1 MKELSYEDL
10 LLDYS
15 KNLNFKTTN
24 DINEYNGIVGQ
35 KGALDTVKKAMQITY
50 KGFNLFVCGQVG
62 MGKTPYVLS
71 IVNEL
76 AKQKQA
82 PNDICYI
89 HNFESPNEPVALSL
103 PAGKGREFAE
113 DMNRFLNSFK
123 TDIANIF
130 GSENFEKEK
139 NVIVSKY
146 ENMKNEMMRKFDE
159 YTSSLGFKVKTAT
172 DGIYFSPIH
181 EGNVLNEEQ
190 FNALSDEIKKEFEEK
205 SPKIQEDTMRL
216 MKDIEALE
224 KECTSKV
231 SEWLN
236 NMTSFVVSKNLNNLK
251 LKYKGNLKIQNYL
264 YGIQNDIIKNIEHL
278 KATDKGPTSGSPA
291 MVQQMRN
298 QYRPWETY
306 KVNLLVNNEKQDHAP
321 VVVCS
326 NPTYYDL
333 FGKLEYENQMG
344 CLRTNH
350 NMLKAGDI
358 HKANGGYLLVHA
370 RDLLINMTLWEAFK
384 RVIRNGEIVIDS
396 SRDMATGVTMV
407 GLKPEPVKIDMQVVL
422 FGSEMVYQQ
431 LYAMDPDF
439 RRLFK
444 MKADFE
450 DSIPRNEETVRRNV
464 EYIAY
469 VVKKNKLLPFKA
481 SAVEK
486 ILVFSSKEAGDKEKF
501 TAMQMEVTDIVI
513 ESAYIAKNR
522 GATKVEAED
531 VEEAISSKSRRYGK
545 YNENLRQ
552 MIEKGAIMIDTK
564 GEVVGR
570 INGLTVMPM
579 GEVSY
584 GKPVRITANTY
595 LGKSGVVNIEREV
608 SLSGT
613 THSKGVMIL
622 SAFLGEKFGQNIPL
636 CFNASICFEQLY
648 NGVDG
653 DSASSTE
660 LYAILSS
667 LSGIPIR
674 QSIAVTG
681 SVNQKG
687 DIQPIGGATQKI
699 EGYFEICKMQGLTGE
714 QGVIIPVQNVNNLV
728 LSDEIKQAVKNGKF
742 HIYPV
747 ATIDEGIEILT
758 GVKAGKYIEGSG
770 FEENTVYA
778 KVYEK
783 LKQYAI
789 TSQKFEK

>member
-1 MKELSYEDL
+1 M

-15 KNLNFKTTN
+15 NNLNFKTTN
-24 DINEYNGIVGQ
+24 DISEYNGIVGQ
-35 KGALDTVKKAMQITY
+35 KNALDTVKKAMQIPY

-71 IVNEL
+71 IINEL
-76 AKQKQA
+76 AKQKKA
-82 PNDICYI
+82 PDDICYI
-89 HNFESPNEPVALSL
+89 HNFESPNEPVAVSL
-103 PAGKGREFAE
+103 PAGRGREFAE
-113 DMNRFLNSFK
+113 DMNKFLNSFK
-123 TDIANIF
+123 SDISNIF

-139 NVIVSKY
+139 NVIISKY
-146 ENMKNEMMRKFDE
+146 ENIKNEMMKKFDE
-159 YTSSLGFKVKTAT
+159 YTSSLGFKVKSAT
-172 DGIYFSPIH
+172 DGIYFSPIYN
-181 EGNVLNEEQ
+181 GNVLNEQE
-190 FNALSDEIKKEFEEK
+190 FNALADDVKKEFEAK
-205 SPKIQEDTMRL
+205 SPKIQEDTMKL

-224 KECTSKV
+224 KECTCKV
-231 SEWLN
+231 TEWLN
-236 NMTSFVVSKNLNNLK
+236 NMTNFVVSKNLNALK

-278 KATDKGPTSGSPA
+278 KSSEKVPAGGPQA

-306 KVNLLVNNEKQDHAP
+306 KVNLLVNNEKQQSAP

-326 NPTYYDL
+326 NPTYFDL

-384 RVIRNGEIVIDS
+384 RVIRNGEIAIDS

-407 GLKPEPVKIDMQVVL
+407 GLKPEPVKIDIQIVL

-450 DSIPRNEETVRRNV
+450 DSIPRDDETIQRNIQ
-464 EYIAY
+464 YIAY

-486 ILVFSSKEAGDKEKF
+486 ILTFSSKEAGDKEKF
-501 TAMQMEVTDIVI
+501 TAMQMEITDIII
-513 ESAYIAKNR
+513 ESAYIAKNM
-522 GATKVEAED
+522 GETKVDAQH
-531 VEEAISSKSRRYGK
+531 VENAILAKSKRYGK

-552 MIEKGAIMIDTK
+552 MIEKGAIMIATD
-564 GEVVGR
+564 GAVVGR

-608 SLSGT
+608 ALSGT

-622 SAFLGEKFGQNIPL
+622 SAFLGEKFGQDIPL

-667 LSGIPIR
+667 LSGIPIK

-687 DIQPIGGATQKI
+687 DIQPIGGATEKI

-728 LSDEIKQAVKNGKF
+728 LSDEIKKAVKDGKF

-758 GVKAGKYIEGSG
+758 GVKAGKYMNGIG
-770 FEENTVYA
+770 FEEDTVYS
-778 KVYEK
+778 KVYDK
-783 LKQYAI
+783 LRHYAI